1 MLVFFFCYLSF
12 LYGVLNFACLNFT
25 KIFIHGSLTTL
36 FFIIAKSAKLSTN
49 KVLKKLTYP
58 SVTIVD
64 NDTYEDYKRTRILP

>member
-1 MLVFFFCYLSF
+1 MLVFFFLLLKFSIWGIKFRLLKFHEDFYSR
-12 LYGVLNFACLNFT
+12 VVNNA
-25 KIFIHGSLTTL
+25 I
-36 FFIIAKSAKLSTN
+36 FIIAKSAKLSTN